1 MAGVIPEA
9 EGSPVLFAYRA
20 NGPKLERL
28 PAGADP
34 AGALWIDLYRPQDAQ
49 VDAVQALGVEV
60 PTLADMEEIE
70 ISNRLYRENGV
81 DYMTVV
87 LPGMSDSKEPMTG
100 PVTFILA
107 SHRIV
112 TVRHHNPRP
121 FETYP
126 ERADKVGPGCMD
138 PDRIFLSLVEEI
150 TGRLADLLE
159 NAGRGLDDIAREVY
173 GEGTARSEGLMLA
186 LRRIGREGEQIARVR
201 LALMTMERMV
211 SWYGQ
216 SLVDGQR
223 GAGLQ
228 PAVKG
233 LMRDCKALE
242 VHADFLSSRVALA
255 TDATLGMIN
264 LSQNQTIKIV
274 SVVAVVFLPPTV
286 IASAYGMNFHHMPE
300 LDWVFGYPMAVLLMI
315 GSAVGTFLFFKWK
328 KWL

>member
-1 MAGVIPEA
+1 M
-9 EGSPVLFAYRA
+9 LLAYRA
-20 NGPKLERL
+20 RDARLERL
-28 PAGADP
+28 PPGVDVAQ
-34 AGALWIDLYRPQDAQ
+34 ALWIDLYRPQPEQ

-70 ISNRLYRENGV
+70 ISNRLYRENGT

-87 LPGMSDSKEPMTG
+87 LPGMSDSQEPVTG
-100 PVTFILA
+100 PVTFILTPQ
-107 SHRIV
+107 RIV
-112 TVRHHNPRP
+112 TVRHHSPRP

-126 ERADKVGPGCMD
+126 ERADKVGPGCGD
-138 PDRIFLSLVEEI
+138 PDRIFLSLAEEI

-173 GEGTARSEGLMLA
+173 GEATARSEDLMLS
-186 LRRIGREGEQIARVR
+186 LRRIGREGEQIGRVR
-201 LALMTMERMV
+201 LGLMTLERMV
-211 SWYGQ
+211 SWFGQ
-216 SLVDGQR
+216 SLVDGAR
-223 GAGLQ
+223 GAALQ
-228 PAVKG
+228 PLVKG
-233 LMRDCKALE
+233 VMRDLKALE

-286 IASAYGMNFHHMPE
+286 IASAYGMNFAHMPE
-300 LDWVFGYPMAVLLMI
+300 LEWVFGYPMAILLMI
-315 GSAVGTFLFFKWK
+315 ASAVGTFLFFKWK